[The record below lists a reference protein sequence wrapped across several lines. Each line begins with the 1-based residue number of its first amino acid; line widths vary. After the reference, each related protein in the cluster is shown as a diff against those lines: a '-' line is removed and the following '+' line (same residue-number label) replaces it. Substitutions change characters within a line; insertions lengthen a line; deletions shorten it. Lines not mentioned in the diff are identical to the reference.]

1 MEGCTALAAIE
12 DVGILTALTS
22 TERDP
27 DSRSRGGPSNGSN
40 PEKIGPYRVIERLGT
55 GGMGAVFLAEQTEPV
70 QRSVAIKIMRSIF
83 ADPEAEARFKA
94 ERQAM
99 ARLQHPNVAQI
110 FAADST
116 DEGHPYF
123 VMEHV
128 DGEQIVRYC
137 DHKRLSIEDRLLLFC
152 EVCSGAQHAHQKGII
167 HRDLKP
173 SNILVTEIEGRPVPK
188 IIDFGIAKA
197 LDQPLAEDAVVTGDR
212 LVGTPAY
219 LSPEAAKLV
228 GDGLDL
234 DTRSDVFSLG
244 ILLYELLVGHRPFD
258 DDHTNLFQVLQRI
271 AVEEPTGPSTRWS
284 DLDVDTRD
292 VIAQQRHLEP
302 AALHKSL
309 RGDLDWIVLKAIARD
324 RDQRYGSTAELAA
337 DIQRYLRHEP
347 VEASPPSNLYRL
359 QKFVRRRLGTV
370 ISATVVVLALLVGFA
385 ARTLEANRANRE
397 AAAAIEA
404 RRQTE
409 VALKEA
415 EQARSEA
422 DEVSKFLIGLFSVS
436 DPGEARGNSVT
447 ARELLDDASKE
458 IRQGLS
464 DQPLV
469 RARFMQTMAEV
480 YRKLG
485 LYQNAAPLFDE
496 ALEIRKAELP
506 PDHLDIALSLNGKAA
521 LLATLGDPQ
530 AALPLFVEAL
540 DIRQRAYGHDDP
552 RLAPSISNLGNLYTD
567 LERPEEAEPLLV
579 RAVELAEHYEG
590 PHLQTVLVA
599 FNNLGSYYLDAGR
612 YEEAQP
618 LLQTFVDKQ
627 RAALGSDHPWV
638 AFGLE
643 NLGEIRFQL
652 QDDEGALTH
661 YGEALT
667 ILEKVY
673 GTEHPEFGFC
683 LAKLGLIYTRKGDR
697 ARAEEHLL
705 RAVGIHR
712 AVLPEDHPYVTEA
725 VEGLAAL
732 SATGS

>member
-1 MEGCTALAAIE
+1 MG
-12 DVGILTALTS
+12 
-22 TERDP
+22 
-27 DSRSRGGPSNGSN
+27 DSK
-40 PEKIGPYRVIERLGT
+40 PEEIGPYRVIERLGS

-70 QRSVAIKIMRSIF
+70 QRLVAVKIMRSIF
-83 ADPEAEARFKA
+83 ADLEAKARFGA

-99 ARLQHPNVAQI
+99 ARLQHPNIAQI

-128 DGEQIVRYC
+128 KGEQIVRYC
-137 DHKRLSIEDRLLLFC
+137 DHKRLPIKDRLLLFC
-152 EVCSGAQHAHQKGII
+152 DVCSGAQHAHQKGII

-173 SNILVTEIEGRPVPK
+173 SNILVAEIEGRPVPK

-197 LDQPLAEDAVVTGDR
+197 LDRPLAEDAVVTGDR
-212 LVGTPAY
+212 LIGTPAY
-219 LSPEAAKLV
+219 LSPEAANLA
-228 GDGLDL
+228 GDPLDL

-258 DDHTNLFQVLQRI
+258 DENTNLFQVLQRI

-324 RDQRYGSTAELAA
+324 RDQRYPSTAALAA

-347 VEASPPSNLYRL
+347 VEASPPSNLYRF
-359 QKFVRRRLGTV
+359 QKFVRRRLGAV
-370 ISATVVVLALLVGFA
+370 ISAAVVVLALVIGFA
-385 ARTLEANRANRE
+385 ARTLEAERANRE

-409 VALKEA
+409 VALEEA

-422 DEVSKFLIGLFSVS
+422 AEVSKFLIDLFSVS
-436 DPGEARGNSVT
+436 DPGEARGNTVT
-447 ARELLDDASKE
+447 ARELLDNASRE
-458 IRQGLS
+458 IRRDLA

-485 LYQNAAPLFDE
+485 LYEKAAPLFDQ
-496 ALEIRKAELP
+496 ALADRKANLP

-521 LLATLGDPQ
+521 LLAALGDSE

-540 DIRQRAYGHDDP
+540 DIRQRALGPDDP
-552 RLAPSISNLGNLYTD
+552 RLAPSLSNLGNLYTD
-567 LERPEEAEPLLV
+567 LERPEQAEPLLV
-579 RAVELAEHYEG
+579 RAVELAEHYQG
-590 PHLQTVLVA
+590 PQRQAVLVA
-599 FNNLGSYYLDAGR
+599 YNNLGSYYLDQGQLDK
-612 YEEAQP
+612 AQP
-618 LLQTFVDKQ
+618 LLQTFVDQQ
-627 RAALGSDHPWV
+627 RAAVGSDHPWV

-652 QDDEGALTH
+652 QDPDGALT
-661 YGEALT
+661 YYDEALS

-673 GTEHPEFGFC
+673 GAEHPEFGFC
-683 LAKLGLIYTRKGDR
+683 LAKLGLIYTSKGDR
-697 ARAEEHLL
+697 PRAEDHFQ
-705 RAVGIHR
+705 RALEIHR
-712 AVLPEDHPYVTEA
+712 AVLPEDHPYVIEA
-725 VEGLAAL
+725 AEGLAAL
-732 SATGS
+732 GTAGS